1 MYMCACDVCV
11 GELHVYVCLFGCLYF
26 CVLRH
31 PRDCDL
37 DVLMYINLKEETRC
51 YRNFELTNIT
61 QLQCFLSCTQAPL
74 SKVGVV

>member
-11 GELHVYVCLFGCLYF
+11 GELHVYVYLFGCLYF

-51 YRNFELTNIT
+51 YRNLLTLHSYSAFYPALRLHY
-61 QLQCFLSCTQAPL
+61 Q
-74 SKVGVV
+74 K